1 MEKILREMRNIM
13 GLHTALE
20 ELEKAMQKVNEY
32 SFKVE
37 DVNEFIIEKYP
48 YSKSFDEVAADTSEW
63 VESAKEKIAKKY
75 MELYGEI

>member
-1 MEKILREMRNIM
+1 MEKTLREMRNIM

-48 YSKSFDEVAADTSEW
+48 YSKSFDEVAEDTSEW
-63 VESAKEKIAKKY
+63 VESAKEKITKKY

>member
-1 MEKILREMRNIM
+1 MEKTLREMRNIM

-63 VESAKEKIAKKY
+63 VESAKEKITKKY